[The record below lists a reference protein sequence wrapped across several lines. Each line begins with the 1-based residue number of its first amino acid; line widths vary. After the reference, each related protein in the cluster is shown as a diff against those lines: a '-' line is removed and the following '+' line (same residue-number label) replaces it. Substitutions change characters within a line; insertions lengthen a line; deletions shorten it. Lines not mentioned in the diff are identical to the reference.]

1 MLIMKGN
8 QEIESSST
16 LHTRQGSLSIVVP
29 AFNEADGLREFHRRL
44 AIVMNS
50 LNRKWEVLYVNDGS
64 TDATFEIIQKLST
77 SCPQVGFL
85 NLSRNFG
92 KEVAMTAGLE
102 FSSGD
107 AVVVIDADLQDP
119 PEVIADLVDIWVQ
132 GFDNVYAKRT
142 CRKGEGWIKKV
153 TAALYYRV
161 IRKMTQIDI
170 PIDTGDFRLL
180 SRRAVDALL
189 QLRERHRF
197 MKGLYSW
204 VGFPSVAVEYERDER
219 FAGSTK
225 WNYWKL
231 WNFALDG
238 VTSFST
244 IPLKLASYIGL
255 GVAVSG
261 FCYAGWIL
269 YRTLRFGDPVAG
281 WPTLMIVIL
290 CIGGIQ
296 LLALGIIGEYLAR
309 MFDEIKQRPLYLIQS
324 RHLSDLA
331 NVTP

>member
-1 MLIMKGN
+1 MLTMKGKHEA
-8 QEIESSST
+8 QSSSLT
-16 LHTRQGSLSIVVP
+16 HTQQGSLSIVVP

-50 LNRKWEVLYVNDGS
+50 LSRKWEVLYVNDGS
-64 TDATFEIIQKLST
+64 TDATFEIIQELAS

-92 KEVAMTAGLE
+92 KEIAMTAGLE

-107 AVVVIDADLQDP
+107 AVVIIDADLQDP
-119 PEVIADLVDIWVQ
+119 PEVIAELVDKWTQ
-132 GFDNVYAKRT
+132 GFDNVFAKRT
-142 CRKGEGWIKKV
+142 CRKGESWMKKV
-153 TAALYYRV
+153 TAVLYYRV
-161 IRKMTQIDI
+161 IRRMTQIDI
-170 PIDTGDFRLL
+170 PTDTGDFRLL
-180 SRRAVDALL
+180 SRRAVNALL

-197 MKGLYSW
+197 MKGLFSW
-204 VGFPSVAVEYERDER
+204 VGFPSVPVEYERDGR
-219 FAGSTK
+219 FAGGTK

-238 VTSFST
+238 ITSFST

-281 WPTLMIVIL
+281 WPTLIIVVL
-290 CIGGIQ
+290 CLGGLQ

-309 MFDEIKQRPLYLIQS
+309 MFDEIKQRPLYLIQA

-331 NVTP
+331 NVTQ